1 MVELSR
7 RTVLGA
13 AGLGA
18 VGAAAFGTRT
28 AQAAG
33 VLNVTVYGGSFEDGR
48 RRAVIEPF
56 EKANPGTKVNIS
68 QGLTFQAAA
77 LMRAQK
83 DDVKVDVIMMDE
95 VAAAEVA
102 AEGLSVPLGVDKVP
116 NIAGLYPEFRV
127 PSPGYVKVGFSS
139 LICTYN
145 TRSVTPAPQSWGE
158 FWDGRYRNKIAVPGI
173 DTATGILFFLVVN
186 EMNGGTLDNVDPGF
200 AAMRRLKPNVV
211 AFTTQHAQ
219 IAQLLT
225 QGDIVMVPWAS
236 DRAVGLA
243 KTGVPV
249 GTTIPKEGSF
259 IGEQTLSIARGTRQ
273 LDTAL
278 AYVNFALSPEAQVG
292 NARYTF
298 ISPVSSR
305 AVLDAETSRAVPNG
319 PEVIKLLR
327 RPDWSAVNARRAQWI
342 DRWNREILS

>member
-7 RTVLGA
+7 RTVLRAAGFGAMGA
-13 AGLGA
+13 AGLGT
-18 VGAAAFGTRT
+18 GT

-33 VLNVTVYGGSFEDGR
+33 VLNVTVYGGSFEDGW

-186 EMNGGTLDNVDPGF
+186 EMNGGTFDNVDPGF

>member
-7 RTVLGA
+7 RTVLRA
-13 AGLGA
+13 ACLGA
-18 VGAAAFGTRT
+18 MGTAGVRT
-28 AQAAG
+28 GPAQAAG
-33 VLNVTVYGGSFEDGR
+33 VLNVTVYGGSFEDGW

-56 EKANPGTKVNIS
+56 EKANPGTQVNIS

-158 FWDGRYRNKIAVPGI
+158 FWDARYRNKIAVPGI

-243 KTGVPV
+243 RTGVPV

-305 AVLDAETSRAVPNG
+305 AVLDADTSRAVPNG

>member
-1 MVELSR
+1 MIGLSR
-7 RTVLGA
+7 RTVLGT

-18 VGAAAFGTRT
+18 LGSNVLAPRVAR
-28 AQAAG
+28 AAG
-33 VLNVTVYGGSFEDGR
+33 TLNVTVYGGSFEDGWR
-48 RRAVIEPF
+48 KAVIEPF
-56 EKANPGTKVNIS
+56 ERANAGTKVNIS

-102 AEGLSVPLGVDKVP
+102 AEGLSVPLTPEAVP
-116 NIAGLYPEFRV
+116 NMAGLFPEFRV

-139 LICTYN
+139 LVCTYN
-145 TRSVTPAPQSWGE
+145 TRSVVPPPQSWNE
-158 FWDGRYRNKIAVPGI
+158 FWDAKYRNKIAVPGI

-200 AAMRRLKPNVV
+200 AAMRRLKANVV

-236 DRAVGLA
+236 DRAIGLA
-243 KTGVPV
+243 KTGVLV
-249 GTTIPKEGSF
+249 GTAIPKEGSF

-273 LDTAL
+273 LEAAL
-278 AYVNFALSPEAQVG
+278 AYVNFALSPDAQVG

-327 RPDWSAVNARRAQWI
+327 RPDWAAVNARRARWI

>member
-7 RTVLGA
+7 RTVLRAAGFGAMGA
-13 AGLGA
+13 AGLGT
-18 VGAAAFGTRT
+18 GT

-33 VLNVTVYGGSFEDGR
+33 VLNVTVYGGSFEDGW

-158 FWDGRYRNKIAVPGI
+158 FWDARYRNKIAVPGI

-186 EMNGGTLDNVDPGF
+186 EMNGGTFDNVDPGF

>member
-1 MVELSR
+1 MGAA
-7 RTVLGA
+7 VLG
-13 AGLGA
+13 
-18 VGAAAFGTRT
+18 TRP

-33 VLNVTVYGGSFEDGR
+33 VLNVTVYGGSFEDGW

-158 FWDGRYRNKIAVPGI
+158 FWDARYRNKIAVPGI
-173 DTATGILFFLVVN
+173 DTATGILFFLVIN

-278 AYVNFALSPEAQVG
+278 AYVNFALTPEAQVG